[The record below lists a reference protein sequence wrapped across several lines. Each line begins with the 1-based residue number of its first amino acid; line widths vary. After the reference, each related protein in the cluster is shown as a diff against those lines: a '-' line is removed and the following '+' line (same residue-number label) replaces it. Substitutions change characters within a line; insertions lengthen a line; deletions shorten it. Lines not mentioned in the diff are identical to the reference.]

1 MPETKKFLSKKERI
15 AKKEEERKARQAQE
29 RESYQM
35 GNALAIEVSEF
46 KTKKNGAQRRK
57 SAE

>member
-46 KTKKNGAQRRK
+46 KTKMNGAQRRK
-57 SAE
+57 STE